1 MSPESSPTPPP
12 EAPGTPDQTQVIFHL
27 RQGFGP
33 NSDAEVRTTFQ
44 APAAEVASMVTE
56 LVKSPNR
63 FIRLNG
69 SGQAFVLVALE
80 HVAWISVDPISEREY
95 RRLREQMDLEGVR

>member
-1 MSPESSPTPPP
+1 MSPEAGSAAPTNLPDP
-12 EAPGTPDQTQVIFHL
+12 PDQTQVIFHL

-33 NSDAEVRTTFQ
+33 NADAEVRTTFQ
-44 APAAEVASMVTE
+44 APAEPVAGMIDE
-56 LVKSPNR
+56 LVRSSRR
-63 FIRLNG
+63 FIKLNG